1 MKKRN
6 ENSDTNLKKLY
17 LRKASKEY
25 NYIYNEKSLRE
36 ESHGELMMRMMR
48 KMFKRI
54 VSIVMALLVIL
65 GTAVYGGN
73 VFAEEAQEQ
82 ADSASVTLSNNYIY
96 LDPTGMVDSGQD
108 GADWNKS
115 DPLNNKI
122 AYMGIVGKDKLI
134 PADNGNNFNV
144 CWKWKVKDIIDA
156 GFTKGNK
163 IYNKLYMSF

>member
-1 MKKRN
+1 
-6 ENSDTNLKKLY
+6 
-17 LRKASKEY
+17 
-25 NYIYNEKSLRE
+25 
-36 ESHGELMMRMMR
+36 
-48 KMFKRI
+48 
-54 VSIVMALLVIL
+54 MALLVIL

-163 IYNKLYMSF
+163 IYFTYTNNWGSEGQNANNSATINGHNYYRTEEYSVYGDIAGTVLQRMVQQRIKLTIN